1 MKLEFRVPFDTDLE
15 KVRQIFKRIGK
26 DLLQNPEV
34 AADFLEPF
42 KSQGVLQ
49 TDDSAF
55 VIRGKFMSKPSR
67 QFLIRRMVF
76 QAVQK
81 AFAEE
86 GIHFADRRVTV
97 NVPGVEHLE
106 PEERA
111 AVERAAASAVASAEA
126 QKEAQ
131 AAKS

>member
-1 MKLEFRVPFDTDLE
+1 
-15 KVRQIFKRIGK
+15 
-26 DLLQNPEV
+26 
-34 AADFLEPF
+34 
-42 KSQGVLQ
+42 
-49 TDDSAF
+49 
-55 VIRGKFMSKPSR
+55 
-67 QFLIRRMVF
+67 MVF